1 MTTPDAVV
9 VGVALAIIA
18 GDLWYFLRRRPL
30 PAVEGQGK
38 PGTQEVRV
46 ALQDGF
52 DPDLVIVEAGRQ
64 VRMEV
69 FRGEVDEQSE
79 HLAFETLKITK
90 ALTEFTYTTVAFIPG
105 EPGDYRFSAGTCDG
119 YVVAQ
124 VGNEAARANLGRG
137 HLKHG

>member
-1 MTTPDAVV
+1 MTTVDAVI

-18 GDLWYFLRRRPL
+18 WDLWYFLRRRPL
-30 PAVEGQGK
+30 PAAEGQGK
-38 PGTQEVRV
+38 SGTQEIRV
-46 ALQDGF
+46 ALQGGF

-69 FRGEVDEQSE
+69 FRGEVDMQSE
-79 HLAFETLKITK
+79 HLAFDTLKVAKTL
-90 ALTEFTYTTVAFIPG
+90 AEFTYNKVEFIPG

-119 YVVAQ
+119 YVIAQ
-124 VGNEAARANLGRG
+124 VGSEAARANLGRG